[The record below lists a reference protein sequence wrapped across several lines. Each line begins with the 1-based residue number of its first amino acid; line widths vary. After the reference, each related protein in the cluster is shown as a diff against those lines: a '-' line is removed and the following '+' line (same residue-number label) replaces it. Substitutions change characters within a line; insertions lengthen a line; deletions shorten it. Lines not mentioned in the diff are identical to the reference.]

1 MIRLR
6 SMALLMGVACT
17 LGLFTFEARGGPL
30 TITVQETGG
39 LPITI
44 QDGGALDLDMA
55 EVGVILVNT
64 TLLNANPEL
73 ANYRFAALGANSNSP
88 GDATDGF
95 LSQNATVQLRL
106 GGTGSVTVIASD
118 NAYQFPN
125 GATRTMQSSAS
136 STYTSATAGN
146 TEVFTSWFNPNSV
159 VGAKQIASGDVTN
172 TSSAVNPNSQSGD
185 APPTTPLPLTNPY
198 GLTNQMVITLTG
210 GSAGALAQNQY
221 AGATAVIAA
230 TIPEPASMTL
240 MLGVLPVLVFG
251 MRRRKA
257 A

>member
-1 MIRLR
+1 
-6 SMALLMGVACT
+6 MALLMGVACT
-17 LGLFTFEARGGPL
+17 LGMFTFEARGGPL

-44 QDGGALDLDMA
+44 QDGGALDLDLA

-64 TLLNANPEL
+64 TLLNADPEL
-73 ANYRFAALGANSNSP
+73 INYRFAALGANSNSP
-88 GDATDGF
+88 GNTADGF

-106 GGTGSVTVIASD
+106 GRTGDVTVIASD
-118 NAYQFPN
+118 NSYNFPN
-125 GATRTMQSSAS
+125 GLTRTMNSSAS
-136 STYTSATAGN
+136 STYTNATAGN
-146 TEVFTSWFNPNSV
+146 KEVFTSWFNPNST
-159 VGAKQIASGDVTN
+159 VGAKQIASLDVTN
-172 TSSAVNPNSQSGD
+172 TSSAANPNSQSGD

-210 GSAGALAQNQY
+210 GSAGGLAQNQY
-221 AGATAVIAA
+221 SGSTAVTAS
-230 TIPEPASMTL
+230 IPEPASMTL